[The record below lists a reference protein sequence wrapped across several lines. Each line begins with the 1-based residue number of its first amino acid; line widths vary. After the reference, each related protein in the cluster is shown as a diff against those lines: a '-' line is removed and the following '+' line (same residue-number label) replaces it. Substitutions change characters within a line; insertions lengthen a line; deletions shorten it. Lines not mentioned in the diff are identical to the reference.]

1 MLLFGQNQFGRRNT
15 AMFFR
20 NKSLLKFQVDKSR
33 QEKDLDTLFIIAGC
47 PGAGKSTIVRSAYQL
62 DIPLFGEEF
71 HQQFLST
78 CRSPGFVE
86 YDSYSDAIQYGSI
99 FQARHLKNL
108 RREPSPPNCL
118 LLHIDLKGVIEFLGY
133 RSARKKLKNQI
144 KKSTILPVPQLQMI
158 DPMICD
164 LMISGYLSN
173 PMFKRFNKVLIN
185 TVHTSFKNNSRQLYA
200 RNSRQEV
207 PGKPSKHKNL
217 GFSKVNL
224 ARRFHKEAYNA
235 WHRNLYKLHPVRVD
249 STHVDLS
256 GNLVVNNQSIC
267 DNWKS
272 KVLSSNN

>member
-15 AMFFR
+15 AMFVR
-20 NKSLLKFQVDKSR
+20 SKSPLKFQVDKSR

-71 HQQFLST
+71 HQQLLST

-118 LLHIDLKGVIEFLGY
+118 LLHIDLKGVIKFIGY
-133 RSARKKLKNQI
+133 RSARKKLRNQI

-200 RNSRQEV
+200 RISR
-207 PGKPSKHKNL
+207 KYL
-217 GFSKVNL
+217 GFSKVDL

-235 WHRNLYKLHPVRVD
+235 WYRNLYKLHPVRVD
-249 STHVDLS
+249 STHVDSS

-272 KVLSSNN
+272 KLNIAD

>member
-1 MLLFGQNQFGRRNT
+1 MPKKQ
-15 AMFFR
+15 A
-20 NKSLLKFQVDKSR
+20 KSYVIIRSKSIWPSQHSHALQKQESSEISSR
-33 QEKDLDTLFIIAGC
+33 QKPSRKRFRYIVYNSWMSGC
-47 PGAGKSTIVRSAYQL
+47 WKINNCKIGIPIRYTTVRRGIS
-62 DIPLFGEEF
+62 PK
-71 HQQFLST
+71 FLST

-144 KKSTILPVPQLQMI
+144 KKSTILPVPQMQMI

-200 RNSRQEV
+200 RSSR
-207 PGKPSKHKNL
+207 KNL
-217 GFSKVNL
+217 GFSKVDL

-272 KVLSSNN
+272 RLNM